1 MSRRG
6 HNFDEDDVRSRPG
19 KNKSRPRSKDRP
31 THESATAAIVTTV
44 DRGRFT
50 IEVEHRGH
58 TQTHF
63 AVKARELGRKG
74 VVVGDRVGVVG
85 DLSGQPDSLARIV
98 RIEERM
104 TTLRRTADDSDPV
117 ERVIV
122 ANADQLAIVV
132 AMADPEPRPRLID
145 RYIVAAYAADMAP
158 ILVLTKCDLASPDSF
173 LAQYQALGIRS
184 VATQRGADISH
195 LMDLLHDHSTVF
207 VGHSG
212 VGKSTLVNAIVP
224 DSELRTGDVNDVT
237 GRGRHTSTSAVAL
250 RLPSGGWVID
260 TPGIRS
266 LGLAHVTDQHIMH
279 AFPDVEAATAGCP
292 RGCTHDEVE
301 CALNDWAQGDTG
313 REHLIDSVR
322 RLLRNFHSNE
332 TY

>member
-6 HNFDEDDVRSRPG
+6 RHFDEDDVRIRPG

-31 THESATAAIVTTV
+31 SHDAAITAMVTTV

-50 IEVEHRGH
+50 IVVDDSGNLSDHY
-58 TQTHF
+58 

-74 VVVGDRVGVVG
+74 VVVGDVVGVVG
-85 DLSGQPDSLARIV
+85 DLTGQPDSLARIV
-98 RIEERM
+98 RIEPRS
-104 TTLRRTADDSDPV
+104 TNLRRTADDSDPV

-145 RYIVAAYAADMAP
+145 RYVVAGYAAGMDP
-158 ILVLTKCDLASPDSF
+158 LLVLTKCDLASPDSF

-184 VATQRGADISH
+184 VATQRGADITE
-195 LMDLLHDHSTVF
+195 LLGALQGRTTVF

-224 DSELRTGDVNDVT
+224 HSDLATGDVNDVT
-237 GRGRHTSTSAVAL
+237 GRGRHTSTSAIAL
-250 RLPSGGWVID
+250 PLNEDTWVID

-266 LGLAHVTDQHIMH
+266 LGLAHVTDKEILH
-279 AFPDVEAATAGCP
+279 AFPDIEQATQDCP
-292 RGCTHDEVE
+292 RGCTHDEQE
-301 CALNDWAQGDTG
+301 CALNTWAHGDEG
-313 REHLIDSVR
+313 REHLVDSVR
-322 RLLRNFHSNE
+322 RLLRNLHSNE
-332 TY
+332 AY

>member
-6 HNFDEDDVRSRPG
+6 RNFDEDDVRLRPG
-19 KNKSRPRSKDRP
+19 KNKSRPRSKERP
-31 THESATAAIVTTV
+31 AHDTATTAMVTTV

-50 IEVEHRGH
+50 IEVEHDGDRH
-58 TQTHF
+58 THF

-74 VVVGDRVGVVG
+74 VVVGDIVGVVG
-85 DLSGQPDSLARIV
+85 DLSGAPDALARIV
-98 RIEERM
+98 RIEERS

-117 ERVIV
+117 ERIIV

-145 RYIVAAYAADMAP
+145 RYVVAAYAAGMDP
-158 ILVLTKCDLASPDSF
+158 ILVLTKCDLAAPDAF
-173 LAQYQALGIRS
+173 LEQYQALGVRS
-184 VATQRGADISH
+184 VATQRGADISA
-195 LMDLLHDHSTVF
+195 LISMLRDHTTVF

-224 DSELRTGDVNDVT
+224 EVELRTGNVNDVT

-250 RLPSGGWVID
+250 PLANGGWVID

-266 LGLAHVTDQHIMH
+266 LGLAHVTDQQIVH
-279 AFPDVEAATAGCP
+279 AFPDVEDATENCP
-292 RGCTHDEVE
+292 RGCTHDEDE
-301 CALNDWAQGDTG
+301 CALNEWSRDNEG
-313 REHLIDSVR
+313 RAHLVDSVR

-332 TY
+332 QY